1 MFLSS
6 LKASSQ
12 NRAGSRI
19 SKLFPSPLPELS
31 VRENGKPP
39 EPPRSA
45 RSAASEFYEI
55 AVHPPNNL
63 PPPYSDEDT
72 PGLSHSSSDSSVE
85 GEIDNLFES
94 KIVESHG
101 LGPNPL
107 IASEK
112 ASTVILSSSTT
123 LSRLPTS
130 PSNSSALSEILYR
143 RSAKK
148 DRQLVLTELIPPPNK
163 IFDHQQQATKQQTNR
178 HHHHPSPQQ
187 KETDLSTEKQKLQ
200 NSITRKIS
208 PKDTSII
215 SHTDLMG
222 NKLAKLKNKNLG
234 EFSSFS
240 SHHEDTTKSH
250 AHESR
255 AISSHLQK
263 TKPFISGTRK
273 PPASTA
279 LSSYDEKAPPVPRKS
294 SSRYCGLPSTIGSK
308 PDSSSTLTS
317 SPSSRSTTRA
327 PTILTQPSS
336 ETLTLQSES
345 ILNLSTQRNLLDD
358 KLPTIN
364 IITGP
369 KQIAATEL
377 SEKKNDLTTIK
388 LAPAPDIT
396 EETIPLGPPLN
407 VVQFECYHN
416 HQNMR
421 KGRNKL
427 CPVGC
432 MICQK
437 KDREMRW
444 TCTWCYL
451 SACADCTLL
460 LSKTP
465 GKDLRACLKKV
476 QALQD

>member
-1 MFLSS
+1 MFLPS
-6 LKASSQ
+6 LKAFSP
-12 NRAGSRI
+12 NRACSRI
-19 SKLFPSPLPELS
+19 SSELN

-39 EPPRSA
+39 EPRSA
-45 RSAASEFYEI
+45 RSAASDFSEI
-55 AVHPPNNL
+55 AVHPSNNL
-63 PPPYSDEDT
+63 PSPYSDEDT

-85 GEIDNLFES
+85 GEIDNLFDS

-101 LGPNPL
+101 LGSNPL

-123 LSRLPTS
+123 LSRLPTP
-130 PSNSSALSEILYR
+130 PSNSSALSEIWYR

-148 DRQLVLTELIPPPNK
+148 NRQLVLTELIPPTDQ
-163 IFDHQQQATKQQTNR
+163 IFDHHQQATKQSN

-187 KETDLSTEKQKLQ
+187 KERDLSTDKQTLQ
-200 NSITRKIS
+200 NIITRKIL
-208 PKDTSII
+208 PKNTSII

-240 SHHEDTTKSH
+240 SHHEENTKSH
-250 AHESR
+250 PHESR

-263 TKPFISGTRK
+263 TKPFISGSRK
-273 PPASTA
+273 PPVSTA
-279 LSSYDEKAPPVPRKS
+279 LSTYDEKAPPVPRKS

-308 PDSSSTLTS
+308 PDSSSTLTT

-345 ILNLSTQRNLLDD
+345 VLNLPTQPNSLDD

-364 IITGP
+364 IIQSP
-369 KQIAATEL
+369 KQLAATEL
-377 SEKKNDLTTIK
+377 TEKKNVLTAIK

-396 EETIPLGPPLN
+396 EEIIPLGPPLN
-407 VVQFECYHN
+407 VVQYECYHN

-444 TCTWCYL
+444 ICTWCYL